1 MDKVIEQLEELNKKL
16 DMIIEILKKPEN
28 KFGKILE
35 TAGAV
40 VTVMSILSIIDILRN
55 WLGR

>member
-1 MDKVIEQLEELNKKL
+1 MERVIEQLEELNKKL
-16 DMIIEILKKPEN
+16 DMIIDIMKKPEN

-40 VTVMSILSIIDILRN
+40 VAVMSIVSIIDIIRQ
-55 WLGR
+55 WLG